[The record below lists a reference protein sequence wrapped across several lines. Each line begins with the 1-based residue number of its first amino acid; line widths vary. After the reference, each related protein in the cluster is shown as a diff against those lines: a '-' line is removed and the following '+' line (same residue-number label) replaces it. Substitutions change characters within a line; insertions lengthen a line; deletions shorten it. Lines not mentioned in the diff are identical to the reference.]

1 MKKRVRTGE
10 PNKTKWSP
18 HIDSMVA
25 MAKRGMSY
33 TEIGKAFGVQSST
46 IRNALSRRGKYVK
59 RKDLAKSAWKPIETA
74 PKDGTVIIVY
84 APKFF
89 QTAAWV
95 GGVWT
100 NAANSWL
107 GDVTHWMPLP
117 EPPK

>member
-1 MKKRVRTGE
+1 
-10 PNKTKWSP
+10 
-18 HIDSMVA
+18 
-25 MAKRGMSY
+25 MAQP
-33 TEIGKAFGVQSST
+33 QSQTASQRLNGSEDQT
-46 IRNALSRRGKYVK
+46 MT
-59 RKDLAKSAWKPIETA
+59 WQPIETA

-84 APKFF
+84 APDFF

-95 GGVWT
+95 GNGWT